1 MKEKS
6 FKTFLKEEENKYPF
20 ISSLED
26 ELGIPADELG
36 TEPQVG
42 SFFSFDKNINN
53 LGTYQILRFKKND
66 KGEKTHALVKQIN
79 DKKIRN
85 RQYQDQEGKLVRVD
99 KPLEDKIFL
108 VPIKDLDKLM
118 SQDFMPNPGATS

>member
-6 FKTFLKEEENKYPF
+6 FKTFLKEEENKHPF

-26 ELGIPADELG
+26 ELGIPPDELD
-36 TEPQVG
+36 TEPQVA

-53 LGTYQILRFKKND
+53 LGTYKIINFKTNE
-66 KGEKTHALVKQIN
+66 KGEKTHAIVKQIN
-79 DKKIRN
+79 DKKIKN
-85 RQYQDQEGKLVRVD
+85 RQYQDKNGNLIRVE
-99 KPLEDKIFL
+99 KPSEDKTFI

-118 SQDFMPNPGATS
+118 SQDFVPNQGATP